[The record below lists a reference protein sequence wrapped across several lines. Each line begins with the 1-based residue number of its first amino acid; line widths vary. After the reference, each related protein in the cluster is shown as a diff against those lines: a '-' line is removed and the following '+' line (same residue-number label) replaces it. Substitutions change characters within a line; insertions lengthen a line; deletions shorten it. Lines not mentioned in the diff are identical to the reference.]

1 MTREMP
7 VVLDVLVGE
16 GCVQSEVKV
25 TLALLN
31 MQIDQLLFG
40 RKFVVARSRR
50 RGMIGVSLLGKDVGN
65 ALIACSSLIIFCS

>member
-40 RKFVVARSRR
+40 RKFMVARSRR
-50 RGMIGVSLLGKDVGN
+50 RGMIW
-65 ALIACSSLIIFCS
+65 